1 MNTADILCYE
11 SKKGNFSLDDK
22 LQTVVPRNDLSS
34 NSIKYKETLEVLKFT
49 QKCYFVDVVPAEN
62 DNNIVIVVVFF

>member
-22 LQTVVPRNDLSS
+22 LQTVLPTVGMTCPQIQVQRD
-34 NSIKYKETLEVLKFT
+34 TRGT
-49 QKCYFVDVVPAEN
+49 
-62 DNNIVIVVVFF
+62 